1 MIKLTYVIND
11 EKITIGESDNNIVI
25 ETKKVGNR
33 TTVTLKALNDLM
45 LYKAEKLLD
54 IKFADNSKFF
64 LNGYQSWTD
73 TKEAYIEESE

>member
-33 TTVTLKALNDLM
+33 TTVTLKALND
-45 LYKAEKLLD
+45 
-54 IKFADNSKFF
+54 
-64 LNGYQSWTD
+64 
-73 TKEAYIEESE
+73 